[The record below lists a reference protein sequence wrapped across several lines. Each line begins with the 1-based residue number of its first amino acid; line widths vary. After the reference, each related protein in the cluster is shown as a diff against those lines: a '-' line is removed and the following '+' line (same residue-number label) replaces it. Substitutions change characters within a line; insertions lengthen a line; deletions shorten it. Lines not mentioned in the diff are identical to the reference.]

1 MDEEIKSDEITACPT
16 CGHAVVVR
24 GSITRYFVPVS
35 DSKLKEIENVSSR
48 LPEQIQSETPRV

>member
-24 GSITRYFVPVS
+24 GSVTRYFVPVS
-35 DSKLKEIENVSSR
+35 DSKLKDLENVSA
-48 LPEQIQSETPRV
+48 EKIQS